1 MDFKFN
7 QTNIVSNCGTELHL
21 LIFPSVSL
29 SDRNVGRIASNLIN
43 ALRPIQLYCFPKG
56 KLGKLKKK
64 ERVIMGMLPIYADRI
79 QRKSIIPT

>member
-1 MDFKFN
+1 MHFKFN
-7 QTNIVSNCGTELHL
+7 QAIIVSNRGTELLL

-64 ERVIMGMLPIYADRI
+64 KVIMGMLPIHADRI
-79 QRKSIIPT
+79 KRKSIIPT